1 MRNTVVAGLLLLA
14 MCAFSAE
21 AEGQKPLRDDD
32 RAYSNAIEDRRYV
45 AARCAALYSEIA
57 QTIVGDQGGVAAAK
71 LSEAGEF
78 LKRVP
83 EPAEDV
89 LFKWSSEYR
98 KRLPEQTT
106 PGVSLWQADYEAC
119 GATLRLIRNG
129 DNITKYT
136 RRELRYLMGGDAKG
150 PLK

>member
-1 MRNTVVAGLLLLA
+1 MRNTVVAALLLLA
-14 MCAFSAE
+14 MCAFSRE
-21 AEGQKPLRDDD
+21 TEGQKALRDDD
-32 RAYSNAIEDRRYV
+32 RAYSNAMEDRRYV

-57 QTIVGDQGGVAAAK
+57 QTIIGDEGGVAAAK
-71 LSEAGEF
+71 LSEAHEF

-89 LFKWSSEYR
+89 LFKWSSAYK
-98 KRLPEQTT
+98 KRLAEPNN
-106 PGVSLWQADYEAC
+106 PGTALWHADYEAC
-119 GATLRLIRNG
+119 RAILLLIRGG

-136 RRELRYLMGGDAKG
+136 RQELRYLMGGDAKG

>member
-14 MCAFSAE
+14 MCAFSTE

-89 LFKWSSEYR
+89 LLKWSSAYK
-98 KRLPEQTT
+98 KRLAEQNNAGTA
-106 PGVSLWQADYEAC
+106 LWHADYEAC
-119 GATLRLIRNG
+119 HAMLILIREG
-129 DNITKYT
+129 DNTTKYT
-136 RRELRYLMGGDAKG
+136 RRELRYLMGG
-150 PLK
+150 